1 MKVLIQII
9 LFVFLSQTPTFS
21 GESGELPGEELK
33 DNTSQEV
40 VTQNNPGMDSS
51 EENASE
57 LLDENESK
65 EEDIQEGLVNE
76 DQLDQLLEPKDTE
89 VKLPKNRLEEI
100 FNQFFMTEINKKQ
113 ITIQGECEKIMADG
127 KCFIVKPNKS
137 SKHFNNYYFYTN
149 QSGQVYSIIAFNNRK
164 QGDLN
169 ICKDRIATWKDY
181 FNSFDFT
188 EKEPL
193 DNPLNFVLS
202 DAPQQNSL
210 EIFASCY
217 TEEYRDIKSSFS
229 IKFFKNI

>member
-1 MKVLIQII
+1 M
-9 LFVFLSQTPTFS
+9 
-21 GESGELPGEELK
+21 
-33 DNTSQEV
+33 
-40 VTQNNPGMDSS
+40 
-51 EENASE
+51 
-57 LLDENESK
+57 
-65 EEDIQEGLVNE
+65 VNE

-89 VKLPKNRLEEI
+89 VTLPKNRLEEI
-100 FNQFFMTEINKKQ
+100 FDQFFMTEINKKQ

>member
-9 LFVFLSQTPTFS
+9 LLVFLSQTPVFS

-33 DNTSQEV
+33 DNTSQETS
-40 VTQNNPGMDSS
+40 TQNNPGMDSS
-51 EENASE
+51 EEDTSE
-57 LLDENESK
+57 LLDENKNK
-65 EEDIQEGLVNE
+65 EEEVQEGLVNE

-89 VKLPKNRLEEI
+89 VTLPKNRLEEI

-149 QSGQVYSIIAFNNRK
+149 QLGQVYSIIAFNNRK

-169 ICKDRIATWKDY
+169 ICKDRIAIWKDY
-181 FNSFDFT
+181 FYSFDFT

>member
-9 LFVFLSQTPTFS
+9 LLVFLSQTPVFS

-33 DNTSQEV
+33 DNTSQEAT
-40 VTQNNPGMDSS
+40 TQNNSGMDST
-51 EENASE
+51 EENATE
-57 LLDENESK
+57 LLDEDVNK
-65 EEDIQEGLVNE
+65 EEDQEGLVNE
-76 DQLDQLLEPKDTE
+76 DKLDQLLEPKDTE
-89 VKLPKNRLEEI
+89 VTLPKNRLEEI

-113 ITIQGECEKIMADG
+113 ITIQGECEKIIVEG

-137 SKHFNNYYFYTN
+137 SNHFNNYYFYTN
-149 QSGQVYSIIAFNNRK
+149 QSGQVYSIIAFNNKK
-164 QGDLN
+164 QGNLN
-169 ICKDRIATWKDY
+169 ICKKRMATWKDY

>member
-9 LFVFLSQTPTFS
+9 LLVFLSQTPVFS

-33 DNTSQEV
+33 DNTSQEAT
-40 VTQNNPGMDSS
+40 TQNNSGMDST
-51 EENASE
+51 EENATE
-57 LLDENESK
+57 LLDEEVNK
-65 EEDIQEGLVNE
+65 EEDQEGLVNE
-76 DQLDQLLEPKDTE
+76 DKLDQLLEPKDTE
-89 VKLPKNRLEEI
+89 VTLPKNRLEEI

>member
-9 LFVFLSQTPTFS
+9 LLVFLSQTPVFS

-33 DNTSQEV
+33 DNTSQEAT
-40 VTQNNPGMDSS
+40 TQNNPGMDSS
-51 EENASE
+51 EENATE
-57 LLDENESK
+57 LLDEDVNK
-65 EEDIQEGLVNE
+65 EEDQEGLVNE
-76 DQLDQLLEPKDTE
+76 DKLDQLLEPKDTE
-89 VKLPKNRLEEI
+89 VTLPKNRLEEI

-113 ITIQGECEKIMADG
+113 ITIQGDCEKIIAEG

-149 QSGQVYSIIAFNNRK
+149 QSGQVYSIIAFDNKK
-164 QGDLN
+164 QGNLN
-169 ICKDRIATWKDY
+169 ICKERMATWKDY

>member
-9 LFVFLSQTPTFS
+9 LLVFLSQTPVFP

-33 DNTSQEV
+33 DNTSQETS
-40 VTQNNPGMDSS
+40 TQNNPGMDSS
-51 EENASE
+51 EEDTSE
-57 LLDENESK
+57 LLDENKNK
-65 EEDIQEGLVNE
+65 EEEVQEGLVNE

-89 VKLPKNRLEEI
+89 VTLPKNRLEEI

-149 QSGQVYSIIAFNNRK
+149 QLGQVYSIIAFNNRK

>member
-9 LFVFLSQTPTFS
+9 LLVFLSQTPVFS

-33 DNTSQEV
+33 DNTSQEAT
-40 VTQNNPGMDSS
+40 TQNNPGMDSS
-51 EENASE
+51 EENATE
-57 LLDENESK
+57 LLDEDVNK
-65 EEDIQEGLVNE
+65 EEDQEGLVNE
-76 DQLDQLLEPKDTE
+76 DKLDQLLEPKDTE
-89 VKLPKNRLEEI
+89 VTLPKNRLEEI
-100 FNQFFMTEINKKQ
+100 FNQFFLTEINKKQ
-113 ITIQGECEKIMADG
+113 ITIQGECEKIIVEG

-149 QSGQVYSIIAFNNRK
+149 QSGQVYSIIAFNNKK
-164 QGDLN
+164 QGNLN
-169 ICKDRIATWKDY
+169 ICKERMATWKDY

>member
-33 DNTSQEV
+33 DNTSQEA

-100 FNQFFMTEINKKQ
+100 FNQFFMAEINKKQ
-113 ITIQGECEKIMADG
+113 IKILGECEKIVANG
-127 KCFIVKPNKS
+127 KCFVVKPNKS

>member
-9 LFVFLSQTPTFS
+9 LLVFLSQTPVFS

-33 DNTSQEV
+33 DNTSQEAT
-40 VTQNNPGMDSS
+40 TQNNPGMDSS
-51 EENASE
+51 EENATE
-57 LLDENESK
+57 LLDEDVNK
-65 EEDIQEGLVNE
+65 EEDQEGLVNE
-76 DQLDQLLEPKDTE
+76 DKLDQLLEPKDTE
-89 VKLPKNRLEEI
+89 VTLPKNRLEEI

-113 ITIQGECEKIMADG
+113 ITIQGECEKIIAEG

-149 QSGQVYSIIAFNNRK
+149 QSGQVYSIIAFNNKK
-164 QGDLN
+164 QGNLN
-169 ICKDRIATWKDY
+169 ICKERMATWKDY

-217 TEEYRDIKSSFS
+217 TEEYRDIQSSFS

>member
-9 LFVFLSQTPTFS
+9 LLVFLSQTPVFS

-33 DNTSQEV
+33 DNTSQEAT
-40 VTQNNPGMDSS
+40 TQNNPGMDSS
-51 EENASE
+51 EENATE
-57 LLDENESK
+57 LLDEDVNK
-65 EEDIQEGLVNE
+65 EEDQEGLVNE
-76 DQLDQLLEPKDTE
+76 DKLDQLLEPKDTE
-89 VKLPKNRLEEI
+89 VTLPKNRLEEI

-113 ITIQGECEKIMADG
+113 ITIQGECEKIVAEG

-149 QSGQVYSIIAFNNRK
+149 QSGQVYSIIAFNNKK
-164 QGDLN
+164 QGNLN
-169 ICKDRIATWKDY
+169 ICKERMATWKDY

>member
-9 LFVFLSQTPTFS
+9 LLVFLSQTPVFS

-33 DNTSQEV
+33 DNTSQEAT
-40 VTQNNPGMDSS
+40 TQNNPGMDSS
-51 EENASE
+51 EENATE
-57 LLDENESK
+57 LLDEDVNK
-65 EEDIQEGLVNE
+65 EEDQEGLVNE
-76 DQLDQLLEPKDTE
+76 DKLDQLLEPKDTE
-89 VKLPKNRLEEI
+89 VTLPKNRLEEI
-100 FNQFFMTEINKKQ
+100 FNQFFLTEINKKQ
-113 ITIQGECEKIMADG
+113 ITIQGECEKIIAEG

-149 QSGQVYSIIAFNNRK
+149 QSGQVYSIIAFNNKK
-164 QGDLN
+164 QGNLN
-169 ICKDRIATWKDY
+169 ICKERMATWKDY

>member
-9 LFVFLSQTPTFS
+9 LLVFLSQTPVFS

-33 DNTSQEV
+33 DNTSQEAT
-40 VTQNNPGMDSS
+40 TQNNPGMDSS
-51 EENASE
+51 EENATE
-57 LLDENESK
+57 LLDEDVNK
-65 EEDIQEGLVNE
+65 EEDQEGLVNE
-76 DQLDQLLEPKDTE
+76 DKLDQLLEPKDTE
-89 VKLPKNRLEEI
+89 VTLPKNRLEEI

-149 QSGQVYSIIAFNNRK
+149 QSGQVYSIIAFNNKK

>member
-33 DNTSQEV
+33 DNTSQEA

-100 FNQFFMTEINKKQ
+100 FNQFFMAEINKKQ
-113 ITIQGECEKIMADG
+113 IKIGECEKIVANG
-127 KCFIVKPNKS
+127 KCFVVKPNKS

-169 ICKDRIATWKDY
+169 ICKDQMTTWKDY

>member
-9 LFVFLSQTPTFS
+9 LLVFLSQTPVFS

-33 DNTSQEV
+33 DNTSQEAT
-40 VTQNNPGMDSS
+40 TQNNPGMDSS
-51 EENASE
+51 EENATE
-57 LLDENESK
+57 LLDEDVNK
-65 EEDIQEGLVNE
+65 EEDQEGLVNE
-76 DQLDQLLEPKDTE
+76 DKLDQLLEPKDTE
-89 VKLPKNRLEEI
+89 VTLPKNRLEEI
-100 FNQFFMTEINKKQ
+100 FNQFFLTEINKKQ
-113 ITIQGECEKIMADG
+113 ITIQGECEKIIVEG

-149 QSGQVYSIIAFNNRK
+149 QSGQVYSIIAFDNKK
-164 QGDLN
+164 QGNLN
-169 ICKDRIATWKDY
+169 ICKERMATWKDY

>member
-9 LFVFLSQTPTFS
+9 LLVFLSQTPVFS

-33 DNTSQEV
+33 DNTSQEAT
-40 VTQNNPGMDSS
+40 TQNNPGMDSS
-51 EENASE
+51 EENATE
-57 LLDENESK
+57 LLDEDVNK
-65 EEDIQEGLVNE
+65 EEDQEGLVNE
-76 DQLDQLLEPKDTE
+76 DKLDQLLEPKDTE
-89 VKLPKNRLEEI
+89 VTLPKNRLEEI

-113 ITIQGECEKIMADG
+113 ITIQGECEKIIAEG

-149 QSGQVYSIIAFNNRK
+149 QSGQVYSIIAFNNKK
-164 QGDLN
+164 QGNLN
-169 ICKDRIATWKDY
+169 ICKERMATWKDY

>member
-9 LFVFLSQTPTFS
+9 LLVFLSQTPVFS

-33 DNTSQEV
+33 DNTSQEAT
-40 VTQNNPGMDSS
+40 TQNNPGMDSS
-51 EENASE
+51 EENATE
-57 LLDENESK
+57 LLDEDVNK
-65 EEDIQEGLVNE
+65 EEDQEGLVNE
-76 DQLDQLLEPKDTE
+76 DKLDQLLEPKDTE
-89 VKLPKNRLEEI
+89 VTLPKNRLEEI

-113 ITIQGECEKIMADG
+113 ITIQGECEKIIADG
-127 KCFIVKPNKS
+127 KCFVVKPNKS

>member
-9 LFVFLSQTPTFS
+9 LLVFLSQTPVFS

-33 DNTSQEV
+33 DNTSQEAT
-40 VTQNNPGMDSS
+40 TQNNPGMDSS
-51 EENASE
+51 EENATE
-57 LLDENESK
+57 LLDEDVNK
-65 EEDIQEGLVNE
+65 EEDQEGLVNE
-76 DQLDQLLEPKDTE
+76 DKLDQLLEPKDTE
-89 VKLPKNRLEEI
+89 VTLPKNRLEEI

-113 ITIQGECEKIMADG
+113 ITIQGECEKIIVEG

-137 SKHFNNYYFYTN
+137 SNHFNNYYFYTN
-149 QSGQVYSIIAFNNRK
+149 QSGQVYSIIAFNNKK
-164 QGDLN
+164 QGNLN
-169 ICKDRIATWKDY
+169 ICKERMATWKDY

>member
-9 LFVFLSQTPTFS
+9 LLVFLSQTPVFS

-33 DNTSQEV
+33 DNTSQEAT
-40 VTQNNPGMDSS
+40 TQNNPGMDSS
-51 EENASE
+51 EENATE
-57 LLDENESK
+57 LLDEDVNK
-65 EEDIQEGLVNE
+65 EEDQEGLVNE
-76 DQLDQLLEPKDTE
+76 DKLDQLLEPKDTE
-89 VKLPKNRLEEI
+89 VTLPKNRLEEI

-169 ICKDRIATWKDY
+169 ICKDQMATWKDY

>member
-9 LFVFLSQTPTFS
+9 LLVFLSQTPVFS

-33 DNTSQEV
+33 DNTSQEAT
-40 VTQNNPGMDSS
+40 TQNNSGMDST
-51 EENASE
+51 EENATE
-57 LLDENESK
+57 LLDEDVNK
-65 EEDIQEGLVNE
+65 EEDQEGLVNE
-76 DQLDQLLEPKDTE
+76 DKLDQLLEPKDTE
-89 VKLPKNRLEEI
+89 VTLPKNRLEEI

-113 ITIQGECEKIMADG
+113 ITIQGECEKIIVEG

-149 QSGQVYSIIAFNNRK
+149 QSGQVYSIIAFNNKK
-164 QGDLN
+164 QGNLN
-169 ICKDRIATWKDY
+169 ICKERMATWKDY

>member
-9 LFVFLSQTPTFS
+9 LLVFLSQTPVFS

-33 DNTSQEV
+33 DNTSQEAT
-40 VTQNNPGMDSS
+40 TQNNPGMDSS
-51 EENASE
+51 EENATE
-57 LLDENESK
+57 LLDEDVNK
-65 EEDIQEGLVNE
+65 EEDQEGLINE
-76 DQLDQLLEPKDTE
+76 DKLDQLLEPKDTE
-89 VKLPKNRLEEI
+89 VTLPKNRLEEI

-113 ITIQGECEKIMADG
+113 ITIQGECEKIIAEG

-149 QSGQVYSIIAFNNRK
+149 QSGQVYSIIAFNNKK
-164 QGDLN
+164 QGNLN
-169 ICKDRIATWKDY
+169 TCKERMATWKDY

>member
-9 LFVFLSQTPTFS
+9 LLVFLSQTPVFS

-33 DNTSQEV
+33 DNTSQEAT
-40 VTQNNPGMDSS
+40 TQNNPGMDSS
-51 EENASE
+51 EENATE
-57 LLDENESK
+57 LLDEDVNK
-65 EEDIQEGLVNE
+65 EEDQEGLVNE
-76 DQLDQLLEPKDTE
+76 DKLDQLLEPKDTE
-89 VKLPKNRLEEI
+89 VTLPKNRLEEI

-113 ITIQGECEKIMADG
+113 ITIQGECEKIIAEG

-149 QSGQVYSIIAFNNRK
+149 QSGQVYSIIACNNKK
-164 QGDLN
+164 QGNLN
-169 ICKDRIATWKDY
+169 ICKERMATWKDY

>member
-9 LFVFLSQTPTFS
+9 LLVFLSQTPVFS

-33 DNTSQEV
+33 DNTSQEAT
-40 VTQNNPGMDSS
+40 TQNNPGMDSS
-51 EENASE
+51 EENATE
-57 LLDENESK
+57 LLDEDVNK
-65 EEDIQEGLVNE
+65 EEDQEGLVNE
-76 DQLDQLLEPKDTE
+76 DKLDQLLEPKDTE
-89 VKLPKNRLEEI
+89 VTLPKNRLEEI
-100 FNQFFMTEINKKQ
+100 FNQFFLTEINKKQ
-113 ITIQGECEKIMADG
+113 ITIQGECEKIIAEG

-149 QSGQVYSIIAFNNRK
+149 QSGQVYSIIAFDNKK
-164 QGDLN
+164 QGNLN
-169 ICKDRIATWKDY
+169 ICKERMATWKDY

>member
-1 MKVLIQII
+1 MKVLIQFI
-9 LFVFLSQTPTFS
+9 LLVFLSQTPVFS

-33 DNTSQEV
+33 DNTSQEAT
-40 VTQNNPGMDSS
+40 TQNNSGMDST
-51 EENASE
+51 EENATE
-57 LLDENESK
+57 LLDEDVNK
-65 EEDIQEGLVNE
+65 EEDQEGLVNE
-76 DQLDQLLEPKDTE
+76 DKLDQLLEPKDTE
-89 VKLPKNRLEEI
+89 VTLPKNRLEEI

-113 ITIQGECEKIMADG
+113 ITIQGECEKIIVEG

-137 SKHFNNYYFYTN
+137 SNHFNNYYFYTN
-149 QSGQVYSIIAFNNRK
+149 QSGQVYSIIAFNNKK
-164 QGDLN
+164 QGNLN
-169 ICKDRIATWKDY
+169 ICKERMATWKDY

>member
-1 MKVLIQII
+1 MRSLNSNH
-9 LFVFLSQTPTFS
+9 FVCFLSQTPTFS

-33 DNTSQEV
+33 DNTSQEA

-51 EENASE
+51 EENATE
-57 LLDENESK
+57 LLDEDVNK
-65 EEDIQEGLVNE
+65 EEDQEGLVNE
-76 DQLDQLLEPKDTE
+76 DKLDQLLEPKDTE
-89 VKLPKNRLEEI
+89 VTLPKNRLEEI
-100 FNQFFMTEINKKQ
+100 FNQFFMTEINNKQ

>member
-1 MKVLIQII
+1 ML
-9 LFVFLSQTPTFS
+9 VFLSQTPVFS

-33 DNTSQEV
+33 DNTSQEAT
-40 VTQNNPGMDSS
+40 TQNNPGMDSS
-51 EENASE
+51 EENATE
-57 LLDENESK
+57 LLDEDVNK
-65 EEDIQEGLVNE
+65 EEDQEGLVNE
-76 DQLDQLLEPKDTE
+76 DKLDQLLEPKDTE
-89 VKLPKNRLEEI
+89 VTLPKNRLEEI

-113 ITIQGECEKIMADG
+113 ITIQGECEKIIAEG

-149 QSGQVYSIIAFNNRK
+149 QSGQVYSIIAFNNKK
-164 QGDLN
+164 QGNLN
-169 ICKDRIATWKDY
+169 ICKERMATWKDY